1 MKRLSVWLSTKDLP
15 EGWIV
20 NRFNDLWEIQCIKL
34 QRQQMHTPIVILHL
48 LLIHSDLTWEVHT
61 INDLVS
67 NNCNVLKQYPSVLTA
82 ETVLSLIHLMD
93 LSFVEVTLT
102 NVSLILPKANSQQLL
117 EVVLPPLKTGLIL
130 IKMVKNFIV
139 LFAML
144 TVKSYHLLRYVLYA
158 PVIVI
163 HWGRYIEWNIW
174 NGIIF
179 LIVYSFCEIAKFLL
193 SQSDNG
199 YILSERFN
207 QDPIEGFFGQQCS
220 RDKRNDNPSV
230 QQFLYNTQAIIVQKS
245 MVSGSSSSITKK
257 WSNPEL
263 SPLCRPLPKRKCVRK
278 IV

>member
-15 EGWIV
+15 EGWII

-163 HWGRYIEWNIW
+163 H
-174 NGIIF
+174 
-179 LIVYSFCEIAKFLL
+179 
-193 SQSDNG
+193 
-199 YILSERFN
+199 
-207 QDPIEGFFGQQCS
+207 
-220 RDKRNDNPSV
+220 
-230 QQFLYNTQAIIVQKS
+230 
-245 MVSGSSSSITKK
+245 
-257 WSNPEL
+257 
-263 SPLCRPLPKRKCVRK
+263 
-278 IV
+278 